1 MCLREWAPC
10 ARGFRGRMLVSM
22 FVRVEFEGDCECGE
36 MLLVGLAAS
45 ALLGIPTKSTGEWE
59 KWQGTQ

>member
-1 MCLREWAPC
+1 
-10 ARGFRGRMLVSM
+10 M
-22 FVRVEFEGDCECGE
+22 FVLVEFEGDCECGE

-45 ALLGIPTKSTGEWE
+45 ARLGIPTKSTGEWE